1 MKGVL
6 RKGKKSMR
14 EKRRAMSAHNITPRK
29 NKDQH
34 DVVDGDYDDETKVVD
49 KRTGKVCSMGG
60 HLKGR
65 GNLRRASWA
74 DSWELSAADG
84 REGGAKK

>member
-1 MKGVL
+1 
-6 RKGKKSMR
+6 
-14 EKRRAMSAHNITPRK
+14 MSAHTITPRK

-60 HLKGR
+60 TFE
-65 GNLRRASWA
+65 RAGES
-74 DSWELSAADG
+74 SESEL
-84 REGGAKK
+84 GG